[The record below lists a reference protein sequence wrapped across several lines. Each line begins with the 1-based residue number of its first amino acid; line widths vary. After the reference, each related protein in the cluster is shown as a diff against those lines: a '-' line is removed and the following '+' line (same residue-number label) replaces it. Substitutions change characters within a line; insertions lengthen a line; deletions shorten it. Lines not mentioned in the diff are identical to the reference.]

1 MGYLGQEI
9 CIFSVFKDTVYF
21 TAYIALNGV
30 INIALSI
37 GKDSEGS
44 SHVLIAVIS
53 MQLPGGNENNH
64 KIVSMCNH
72 CSGLDS
78 NLTLPKDKPR
88 TFNYVN
94 LFGS

>member
-9 CIFSVFKDTVYF
+9 CLFSVFKDTVHF
-21 TAYIALNGV
+21 TAYIALDGV
-30 INIALSI
+30 INNELSI

-53 MQLPGGNENNH
+53 MPLPAGNEDIH
-64 KIVSMCNH
+64 KIVSMCNQ
-72 CSGLDS
+72 CSGSDS
-78 NLTLPKDKPR
+78 NLTLPKDKSR
-88 TFNYVN
+88 IFNYVN